1 MKTLGLQLQE
11 KDGQAAR
18 AAKGN
23 FAAEA
28 IELRGRGGGGLMGL
42 NRNNNIRKMR
52 YEAYGAY
59 GLCI

>member
-18 AAKGN
+18 AVKGN

-28 IELRGRGGGGLMGL
+28 IELRGGGGVDGT
-42 NRNNNIRKMR
+42 
-52 YEAYGAY
+52 ESE
-59 GLCI
+59 